1 MELFRNP
8 IVFKRPERE
17 KNFKKIA
24 FIGACRGAG
33 ASFVCLR
40 EAVLAKHGA
49 ALAGSGAVLAEL
61 GSPYFYEALGM
72 KKRFS
77 GRTFSFYEDLAKP
90 SEISK
95 IRNIEFG
102 INWLLRKTASE
113 PCSQARLIRL
123 MSADFRSDVYFD
135 FSGLSE
141 DSAIELLLMAD
152 EIRLIIDPLP
162 GRLIP
167 SAPFIERLR
176 LMYPFAKLVVNK
188 MNRGVHR
195 NELRRFLGTSV
206 FEEIPYYPFE
216 KICRAEYECVPPDF
230 R

>member
-8 IVFKRPERE
+8 IVFNKPKAEMSY
-17 KNFKKIA
+17 KKIA
-24 FIGACRGAG
+24 FVGACKGAG
-33 ASFVCLR
+33 ASFACLR
-40 EAVLAKHGA
+40 EVVFAKHG
-49 ALAGSGAVLAEL
+49 GVLAEL
-61 GSPYFYEALGM
+61 GGPYFYEALGM
-72 KKRFS
+72 KKRFA
-77 GRTFSFYEDLAKP
+77 GRGFCFYEDLADP
-90 SEISK
+90 SEIAK

-102 INWLLRKTASE
+102 INWLLRRTASNSGDE
-113 PCSQARLIRL
+113 PRLIRL
-123 MSADFRSDVYFD
+123 MTANFSSDVYFD

-141 DSAIELLLMAD
+141 DSTAELLLMAD

-176 LMYPFAKLVVNK
+176 LMYPSAKLVVNK

-195 NELRRFLGTSV
+195 NELRRFLGTSA
-206 FEEIPYYPFE
+206 FDEIPCYPFE